1 MRQEYLVPA
10 QDFSVAGVASS
21 NLKRLLK
28 QLNINPLTIKRIMV
42 AVFEAE
48 VNVIAHSYGGR
59 IVCNLEEEELTIQV
73 IDTGPGI
80 PNLDLAMTEGWST
93 ASEQVRELGYG
104 AGMGLPNIKKNCDHL
119 TIQTKAGAHTHIT
132 MLFSLKEDA

>member
-28 QLNINPLTIKRIMV
+28 QLNINPFTIKRIMV

-48 VNVIAHSYGGR
+48 VNVIAHSFGGR
-59 IVCNLEEEELTIQV
+59 IVCDLEEEEITIQV

-119 TIQTKAGAHTHIT
+119 TIQTKAGEHTHIT
-132 MLFSLKEDA
+132 MRFCLKEGE

>member
-1 MRQEYLVPA
+1 MHLEYLVPA

-28 QLNINPLTIKRIMV
+28 QLNLPPMLIKRIIV

-48 VNVIAHSYGGR
+48 VNVIAHSYGGKILCELGEREIR
-59 IVCNLEEEELTIQV
+59 IDV

-80 PNLDLAMTEGWST
+80 PNLELAMTEGWST
-93 ASEQVRELGYG
+93 ASERVRELGYG
-104 AGMGLPNIKKNCDHL
+104 AGMGLPNIKRSCDHL
-119 TIQTKAGAHTHIT
+119 DIYTKAGDHTHIVMT
-132 MLFSLKEDA
+132 FEIQEAS

>member
-10 QDFSVAGVASS
+10 QDFSVAGLASS

-28 QLNINPLTIKRIMV
+28 QLNIPPSLIKRIIV

-48 VNVIAHSYGGR
+48 INVIAHSYGGR
-59 IVCNLEEEELTIQV
+59 IICDLGEEEIRIEV

-80 PNLDLAMTEGWST
+80 ADLELAMTEGWST
-93 ASEQVRELGYG
+93 ASEKVRELGYG
-104 AGMGLPNIKKNCDHL
+104 AGMGLPNIRKSCDHL
-119 TIQTKAGAHTHIT
+119 SISTKAGDHTHISMT
-132 MLFSLKEDA
+132 FSVKEGA

>member
-1 MRQEYLVPA
+1 MHQEYLVPA

-28 QLNINPLTIKRIMV
+28 QLNIPPLTIKRIIV

-59 IVCNLEEEELTIQV
+59 ILCDFEENEIHVQV

-80 PNLDLAMTEGWST
+80 PDLELAMTEGWST
-93 ASEQVRELGYG
+93 ASDEVRELGYG
-104 AGMGLPNIKKNCDHL
+104 AGMGLPNIAKSCDEL
-119 TIQTKAGAHTHIT
+119 SIYTKAGDHTRLS
-132 MLFSLKEDA
+132 MLFRLKEKA

>member
-1 MRQEYLVPA
+1 MHQEYLVPA

-28 QLNINPLTIKRIMV
+28 QLNIPPQTIKRIIV

-59 IVCNLEEEELTIQV
+59 ILCDFEEDAIQVQV

-80 PNLDLAMTEGWST
+80 PDLDLAMTEGWST
-93 ASEQVRELGYG
+93 ATEEVRELGYG
-104 AGMGLPNIKKNCDHL
+104 AGMGLPNIQKSCDKLSIYTKEGDQTHL
-119 TIQTKAGAHTHIT
+119 T
-132 MLFSLKEDA
+132 MLFNLKEEV